1 MTSEGPSNGK
11 KPMSKL
17 RRNAEDRLRIAPR
30 PLTCPDEI
38 DIMRLLHE
46 LQVHQVEL
54 EMQNEELRSAYARAD
69 AALENLTELNA
80 HLEERVTAR
89 TAELLAA
96 LDSSKAAERAKS
108 SFLANMSHEIRTPMN
123 GILGMASLLRRSG
136 LSPKQADH
144 LDKIEIAGR
153 HLLGILNDLLD
164 FAKIE
169 AGRLELENTE
179 FNLAELIQDSA
190 AMIADMASAKGL
202 QFATRLSGAP
212 RVLYGDPR
220 RLTQALLNYLGNA
233 IKFTHQGQITL
244 TVSPLDETKDDCLL
258 RFEVC
263 DTGIGLTPE
272 QIKPLFEAF
281 IQADSSTT
289 RKFGGTGLGLA
300 ITRRLA
306 RQMGGDT
313 GVTSTPGEGSCFW
326 LTARLGKTAPGEAAT
341 DSLPP

>member
-1 MTSEGPSNGK
+1 
-11 KPMSKL
+11 
-17 RRNAEDRLRIAPR
+17 
-30 PLTCPDEI
+30 
-38 DIMRLLHE
+38 
-46 LQVHQVEL
+46 
-54 EMQNEELRSAYARAD
+54 
-69 AALENLTELNA
+69 
-80 HLEERVTAR
+80 
-89 TAELLAA
+89 
-96 LDSSKAAERAKS
+96 
-108 SFLANMSHEIRTPMN
+108 
-123 GILGMASLLRRSG
+123 
-136 LSPKQADH
+136 
-144 LDKIEIAGR
+144 
-153 HLLGILNDLLD
+153 
-164 FAKIE
+164 
-169 AGRLELENTE
+169 
-179 FNLAELIQDSA
+179 
-190 AMIADMASAKGL
+190 MIADMASAKGL
-202 QFATRLSGAP
+202 QFATRLSDAP

-341 DSLPP
+341 DPLPP